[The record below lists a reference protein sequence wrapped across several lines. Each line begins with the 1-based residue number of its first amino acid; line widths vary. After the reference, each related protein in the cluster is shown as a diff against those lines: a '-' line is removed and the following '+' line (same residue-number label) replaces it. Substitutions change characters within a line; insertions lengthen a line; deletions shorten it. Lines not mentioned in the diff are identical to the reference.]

1 MEENDNWWTSP
12 AESDDGRLIMVT
24 GRRNVAKFRENP
36 KFCIRVELTWPYNG
50 DSAGMPDEPTS
61 TLMEAVQ
68 EAIEN
73 TLKKDPVAI
82 LTGVYTGAGER
93 NWVFYTLSTHI
104 FGKKINDALA
114 DFDLLPISIYA
125 ENDPGWEEY
134 DEMRTVEVKFD

>member
-50 DSAGMPDEPTS
+50 DIAGMPDEPTS